1 MACIQSGNV
10 HCPGF
15 AQRLPALLTARCQ
28 QYGRMLCRHIE
39 RRLRMHPWLTKLLDA
54 YRPAA
59 QHRART
65 EGLPLPAARARL
77 ARTPAGGPVPLLVR
91 NASGG
96 SSMNAQSPVVFF
108 HAPHSRSSVVR
119 AMLEELGAPYD
130 LVALNLKAGEQ
141 RTSDYLAINPMGK
154 VPAIRHEDVL
164 ITEQPAI
171 LMYLADLYPE
181 KNLAPVPGDPQRGA
195 YLRWMV
201 FYGSCFEPA
210 MVDFSQK
217 REPVPPMQCGYG
229 DYDSVMH
236 VLAEQ
241 LQRGPWLLGECFSA
255 ADVLWGGALNYGLM
269 FKLVP
274 DWPVFRDYA
283 ERVRARPA
291 MRRAFAMDEAL
302 AAEQAR
308 DLDEALAA

>member
-1 MACIQSGNV
+1 
-10 HCPGF
+10 
-15 AQRLPALLTARCQ
+15 
-28 QYGRMLCRHIE
+28 
-39 RRLRMHPWLTKLLDA
+39 
-54 YRPAA
+54 
-59 QHRART
+59 
-65 EGLPLPAARARL
+65 
-77 ARTPAGGPVPLLVR
+77 
-91 NASGG
+91 
-96 SSMNAQSPVVFF
+96 MNAQSPLVFF

-130 LVALNLKAGEQ
+130 MVALNLKAGEQ

-181 KNLAPVPGDPQRGA
+181 RRLAPPMGDPQRGA

-201 FYGSCFEPA
+201 FHGSCFEPA

-229 DYDSVMH
+229 DYDSVMQ

-241 LQRGPWLLGECFSA
+241 LQHARQDRGPWLLGECFSA

>member
-1 MACIQSGNV
+1 
-10 HCPGF
+10 
-15 AQRLPALLTARCQ
+15 
-28 QYGRMLCRHIE
+28 
-39 RRLRMHPWLTKLLDA
+39 
-54 YRPAA
+54 
-59 QHRART
+59 
-65 EGLPLPAARARL
+65 
-77 ARTPAGGPVPLLVR
+77 
-91 NASGG
+91 
-96 SSMNAQSPVVFF
+96 MNAYSPVVFF
-108 HAPHSRSSVVR
+108 HAPYSRSGITR

-141 RTSDYLAINPMGK
+141 RTPDYLAINPMGK

-181 KNLAPVPGDPQRGA
+181 KNLVPSMGDPLRGA

-210 MVDFSQK
+210 MMDFSQK

-229 DYDSVMH
+229 DYDSVMQ
-236 VLAEQ
+236 VLAAQ
-241 LQRGPWLLGECFSA
+241 LKPGPWLLGERFSA

-283 ERVRARPA
+283 QRVQARPA
-291 MRRAFAMDEAL
+291 IRRAVEMDQAL
-302 AAEQAR
+302 AAAQAR
-308 DLDEALAA
+308 ELDEALAA

>member
-1 MACIQSGNV
+1 
-10 HCPGF
+10 
-15 AQRLPALLTARCQ
+15 
-28 QYGRMLCRHIE
+28 
-39 RRLRMHPWLTKLLDA
+39 
-54 YRPAA
+54 
-59 QHRART
+59 
-65 EGLPLPAARARL
+65 
-77 ARTPAGGPVPLLVR
+77 
-91 NASGG
+91 
-96 SSMNAQSPVVFF
+96 
-108 HAPHSRSSVVR
+108 
-119 AMLEELGAPYD
+119 MLEELGAPFD
-130 LVALNLKAGEQ
+130 LVTLDLQRNEQ
-141 RTSDYLAINPMGK
+141 RSDEYLAINPMGK

-181 KNLAPVPGDPQRGA
+181 KNLAPLPGDPQRGA

>member
-1 MACIQSGNV
+1 
-10 HCPGF
+10 
-15 AQRLPALLTARCQ
+15 
-28 QYGRMLCRHIE
+28 
-39 RRLRMHPWLTKLLDA
+39 
-54 YRPAA
+54 
-59 QHRART
+59 
-65 EGLPLPAARARL
+65 
-77 ARTPAGGPVPLLVR
+77 
-91 NASGG
+91 
-96 SSMNAQSPVVFF
+96 MNTQSPVVLF
-108 HAPHSRSSVVR
+108 HAPHSRSGITR

-130 LVALNLKAGEQ
+130 MVALNLKAGEQ
-141 RTSDYLAINPMGK
+141 RTPEYLAINPMGK

-181 KNLAPVPGDPQRGA
+181 KNLAPQADDPLLGA

-210 MVDFSQK
+210 MMDFSAK
-217 REPVPPMQCGYG
+217 RAPVPPMQCGYG
-229 DYDSVMH
+229 DYDSVMR

-241 LQRGPWLLGECFSA
+241 LKQGQWLLGERFSA
-255 ADVLWGGALNYGLM
+255 ADVLWGGALNFGLM

-283 ERVRARPA
+283 ARVQARPA
-291 MRRAFAMDEAL
+291 IRRAFALDEAL

-308 DLDEALAA
+308 DLDRALAA